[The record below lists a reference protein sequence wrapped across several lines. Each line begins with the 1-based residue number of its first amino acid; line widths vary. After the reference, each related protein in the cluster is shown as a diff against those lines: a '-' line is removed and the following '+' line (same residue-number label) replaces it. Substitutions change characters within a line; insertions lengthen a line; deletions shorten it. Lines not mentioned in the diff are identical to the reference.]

1 MKLSSKRLKNGVY
14 PKKVLDFGKVYSRFI
29 ADLPKN
35 TGSATSFLGVAR
47 LESADGKRKIKS
59 LYMESYE
66 DHANPIFEKICTE
79 VKKKYKLTDIQIV
92 HAVGNFR
99 PGEPVVLVLVA
110 SPRRGQ
116 AYKALEEA
124 VERYKK
130 EPALFKKEVYADG
143 KSAWIH

>member
-1 MKLSSKRLKNGVY
+1 LKLSPKRLKNGVY
-14 PKKVLDFGKVYSRFI
+14 PKKMLDFGEVYSQFI
-29 ADLPKN
+29 ANLPKN

-47 LESADGKRKIKS
+47 LESADGKRKIKR

-66 DHANPIFEKICTE
+66 DHANPIFDKICGE
-79 VKKKYKLTDIQIV
+79 IKRKYNLTDIQIV

-99 PGEPVVLVLVA
+99 PGEAVVLVLVA
-110 SPRRGQ
+110 SPRRAQ

-130 EPALFKKEVYADG
+130 EPALFKKEVYADST
-143 KSAWIH
+143 SAWIH